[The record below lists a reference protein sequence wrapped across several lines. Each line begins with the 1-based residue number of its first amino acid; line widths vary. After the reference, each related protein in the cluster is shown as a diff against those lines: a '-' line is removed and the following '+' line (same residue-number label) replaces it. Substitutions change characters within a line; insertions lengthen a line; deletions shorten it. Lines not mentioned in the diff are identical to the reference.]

1 MVTLI
6 REAYFNK
13 HILPLLC
20 GSAKEQA
27 EAHLLFCLS
36 AANNQ
41 DMPVSKY
48 FEADV
53 TILGFCIPS
62 VGFLVVKDLNTVLE
76 PQYSTQMPGVIGC
89 NLIQLG

>member
-13 HILPLLC
+13 HILPLLH
-20 GSAKEQA
+20 AVQQKQLA

-41 DMPVSKY
+41 NMPVLKY

-53 TILGFCIPS
+53 TILGFHM
-62 VGFLVVKDLNTVLE
+62 
-76 PQYSTQMPGVIGC
+76 YH
-89 NLIQLG
+89 QLGFWW